1 MRQENQQRLRRIC
14 IAVLLGYLLIAVLF
28 YVVGGEQLQ
37 YKIWLTEGV
46 TPSEPVG
53 ELLVGTELAQPF
65 TADGNEL
72 TAVQLQISTY
82 ARKNTCHLKLEIES
96 AGGKSIGTT
105 TISAEELE
113 DNSICRISFEQ
124 PVQVI
129 KGERYLLR
137 LTSPDGTAG
146 NAVTV
151 WWGNTMPA
159 ARYDVAV
166 AIPTE
171 DQLQRNGQPVE
182 GMLQFQLEE
191 KESFWFGHAY
201 WYLVAACGAVLVFY
215 SIWTCRMEKRG
226 RMTLLLR
233 AMLMWERYGYLMK
246 QLVQRDFK
254 TKYKRSVL
262 GMCWSFLNP
271 LLTMLVQYVVFSTLF
286 KSDIP
291 NFALYL
297 LTGIVC
303 FNFFTEST
311 TMALQS
317 IVGNASLITK
327 VYVPK
332 YIYPVSRVL
341 SLSINLVLSL
351 IPLAVVMIFTGT
363 AFRPAI
369 LLLPFGLGCLLIF
382 SLAMGFLLS
391 TAMVFFRDTQFLWG
405 VVSMMWNYLTPIFY
419 PESII
424 PSGLMPLYKC
434 NPMYHIVRFIRTI
447 LISGV
452 SPEPKAYLY
461 CLLVTLLPL
470 AIGILVFKKNQD
482 KFILHL

>member
-1 MRQENQQRLRRIC
+1 MKQENQQKLRKIC
-14 IAVLLGYLLIAVLF
+14 TAVLLGYLLVAILF
-28 YVVGGEQLQ
+28 YAVGGEQLR

-53 ELLVGTELAQPF
+53 ELLAGTELVQPF

-82 ARKNTCHLKLEIES
+82 ARKNICHLKVEIED
-96 AGGKSIGTT
+96 ANGESIGAAA
-105 TISAEELE
+105 ISTEELE
-113 DNSICRISFEQ
+113 DNSACRIGFEQ
-124 PVQVI
+124 PVQVA
-129 KGERYLLR
+129 KGNRYLLR
-137 LTSPDGTAG
+137 LTSPDGTVE

-151 WWGNTMPA
+151 WWGNTLPM

-166 AIPTE
+166 AIPAE
-171 DQLQRNGQPVE
+171 DHLQKNGQPVD

-191 KESFWFGHAY
+191 KEEFWFGHAY
-201 WYLVAACGAVLVFY
+201 WYLVAACGAILAVY
-215 SIWTCRMEKRG
+215 GIWTCRAEKRG
-226 RMTLLLR
+226 RTTLLLR

-332 YIYPVSRVL
+332 YIYPISRVL

-351 IPLAVVMIFTGT
+351 VPLAAVMIFTGT

-369 LLLPFGLGCLLIF
+369 LLLPFGLGCLLVF
-382 SLAMGFLLS
+382 SMAMGFLLS

-424 PSGLMPLYKC
+424 PSRLMPLYKC

-461 CLLVTLLPL
+461 CLLVTLIPL
-470 AIGILVFKKNQD
+470 AIGVLVFKKNQD